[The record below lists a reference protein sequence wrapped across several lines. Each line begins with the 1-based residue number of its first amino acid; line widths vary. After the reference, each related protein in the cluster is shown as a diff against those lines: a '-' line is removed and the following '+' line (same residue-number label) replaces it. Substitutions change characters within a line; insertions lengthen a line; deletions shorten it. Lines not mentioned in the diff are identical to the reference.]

1 LKLQFLR
8 GTFVIATLSALLSI
22 VGCGG
27 SGSATHTAQSAQAPK
42 LTSIAITGAAGNLD
56 IGATRQYTATG
67 TYNDGSSRDITSSLN
82 WTTSNASVAKVSSGL
97 VTALAA
103 GSSTVT
109 ASLDSASSK
118 ADIVVNPALSNVVI
132 SSPNPALTIGSSVSL
147 TATGVFTDSS
157 TKDLTGDVSWSSS
170 DSAVASVASNGQ
182 VTILAAGDCT
192 ITASIKGVA
201 FSFHVH
207 VPANVNLVSISMT
220 GASSSPLAGGTLQ
233 LFATGTYSD
242 SSSQDLSNAVSWTT
256 SDSSLATIDATGLVT
271 LLAAGNVDITGT
283 LNGVTSLISLQVKPY
298 LVSIDVLPSNSAIEL
313 GTSQQLMAS
322 GNYSDGSQ
330 RDLSDQVEWA
340 ATDSSIGSVDA
351 HGMANALSTGST
363 TITASLND
371 VAGSTSLT
379 VHPPHLTAI
388 VINQDGTTVPN
399 GLPLLFSATG
409 LFSDESTSPISG
421 VTYSSSDPSVVSID
435 ENGVASSHNV
445 GTVVITAT
453 FGSITGTASVTISPA
468 ALVSI
473 SSNPPTQSLPL
484 GLQQQLSVD
493 GSFTDSNTKPITAGV
508 LWESSDTAVATV
520 DENGLV
526 STTGTGSA
534 TITATVN
541 SLTSSSVIEVNAA
554 RLISIAVTPTATSM
568 PAGATQ
574 QFSVA
579 GTYTNGSVQ
588 DLTSTAVWVS
598 SDGSVVNIDG
608 NGLAIGISPGSV
620 TISASVGEISG
631 SSSLEITNA
640 VPTGLVIT
648 PQGVTAAKGT
658 NVQYKA
664 TVYYSDG
671 TSRDMTKL
679 VTWSSSVPATVNINN
694 AGLAT
699 AHKLGTV
706 TISARLGSQTSTTS
720 LSVIP

>member
-1 LKLQFLR
+1 
-8 GTFVIATLSALLSI
+8 
-22 VGCGG
+22 
-27 SGSATHTAQSAQAPK
+27 
-42 LTSIAITGAAGNLD
+42 
-56 IGATRQYTATG
+56 
-67 TYNDGSSRDITSSLN
+67 
-82 WTTSNASVAKVSSGL
+82 
-97 VTALAA
+97 
-103 GSSTVT
+103 
-109 ASLDSASSK
+109 
-118 ADIVVNPALSNVVI
+118 
-132 SSPNPALTIGSSVSL
+132 
-147 TATGVFTDSS
+147 
-157 TKDLTGDVSWSSS
+157 
-170 DSAVASVASNGQ
+170 
-182 VTILAAGDCT
+182 
-192 ITASIKGVA
+192 
-201 FSFHVH
+201 
-207 VPANVNLVSISMT
+207 
-220 GASSSPLAGGTLQ
+220 
-233 LFATGTYSD
+233 
-242 SSSQDLSNAVSWTT
+242 
-256 SDSSLATIDATGLVT
+256 
-271 LLAAGNVDITGT
+271 
-283 LNGVTSLISLQVKPY
+283 
-298 LVSIDVLPSNSAIEL
+298 
-313 GTSQQLMAS
+313 
-322 GNYSDGSQ
+322 
-330 RDLSDQVEWA
+330 
-340 ATDSSIGSVDA
+340 
-351 HGMANALSTGST
+351 MANAVSTGST
-363 TITASLND
+363 TVTASLND

-379 VHPPHLTAI
+379 VHPPHLAAI

-608 NGLAIGISPGSV
+608 NGLANGISPGSV
-620 TISASVGEISG
+620 TISASVGEVSG
-631 SSSLEITNA
+631 LSSLEITSA

-648 PQGVTAAKGT
+648 PQAVTAAKGT